1 MKKTYLYTIIVIAIL
16 AVILVGYAF
25 FSPVGNMMCG
35 PCGCRGED
43 CTCTPGCA
51 GKVCGSDGCG
61 GSCGTCPA
69 NQTCN
74 ANGQCVIGPANCNW
88 IRSVCGSNPTC
99 TLCCWNVNTPKY
111 EETCGPAGC
120 IGGVCTIGQRR
131 CTTITC

>member
-61 GSCGTCPA
+61 GSCGTCPSPYVCSANGQCVCTPNCIGKACGSNGCGGSCGTCPA

-74 ANGQCVIGPANCNW
+74 ANGQCVIGPANCSW
-88 IRSVCGSNPTC
+88 IRSVCGSNPT
-99 TLCCWNVNTPKY
+99 
-111 EETCGPAGC
+111 
-120 IGGVCTIGQRR
+120 
-131 CTTITC
+131 